1 MNEGKRNGK
10 LFRYYKK
17 LSAPNE
23 WNRENIISN
32 QYGNMPT
39 SIILLQEFPFQY
51 HNFRSRKFLIS

>member
-39 SIILLQEFPFQY
+39 SIILLQEL
-51 HNFRSRKFLIS
+51 FLC